1 MRCVLAVVVL
11 AVVLGGCGAEPVARS
26 GPTSTATPTRQSDTS
41 AASGDPAQLGPVGIE
56 DFVDGG
62 FDYRGTVD
70 RRRNANRTVTDT
82 LCLVGGP
89 SPAQSA
95 EDVRRDGRCRT
106 STVVDDGPARIHP
119 MATAPCDTDRDPAGS
134 QCPMVVGVVIVTE
147 PSVARVEIDA
157 VGHRSTTTTHEVGRT
172 DGVVLFQTAL
182 RRSAVQDRFTYIAHD
197 ADGKVIDE
205 VTLHG
210 VG

>member
-1 MRCVLAVVVL
+1 M
-11 AVVLGGCGAEPVARS
+11 
-26 GPTSTATPTRQSDTS
+26 
-41 AASGDPAQLGPVGIE
+41 GIE

-70 RRRNANRTVTDT
+70 RRRNANRTVTT

-119 MATAPCDTDRDPAGS
+119 MATAPCDTDQMPAGS
-134 QCPMVVGVVIVTE
+134 QCAMVIGVVIVTE
-147 PSVARVEIDA
+147 PGVARVEIEA
-157 VGHRSTTTTHEVGRT
+157 VGHATTAQEIGRT

-182 RRSAVQDRFTYIAHD
+182 RRSAVQNDIDQDRLTYIAHD